1 MHPNTIHGMIAQ
13 NKAELRAIE
22 KGYLVSKPITE
33 CARYDMI
40 IDDGVRRERVQ
51 VKYAGG
57 HQHRSKGS
65 CVADL
70 RCKSGRH
77 TYANCYNRD
86 EIDAVLVYIPNLDK
100 VCYLPVDL
108 IAGKNA
114 VTLRY
119 APPKNGQT
127 KGILFVEDYVW

>member
-77 TYANCYNRD
+77 VRAPKS
-86 EIDAVLVYIPNLDK
+86 IFFLVPSDSM
-100 VCYLPVDL
+100 
-108 IAGKNA
+108 
-114 VTLRY
+114 TLV
-119 APPKNGQT
+119 KHLT
-127 KGILFVEDYVW
+127 FSLL